1 MRLLLLSEVFL
12 YIMCYLVVIRGVLVY
27 YVLSCGYL
35 EVVADEMPSLTVV
48 LKADKKREALLEEEK
63 ILVKEIEDGNTTNTE
78 KLNKV
83 RRIIS

>member
-1 MRLLLLSEVFL
+1 MCFSILCVICWLS
-12 YIMCYLVVIRGVLVY
+12 
-27 YVLSCGYL
+27 

>member
-1 MRLLLLSEVFL
+1 
-12 YIMCYLVVIRGVLVY
+12 
-27 YVLSCGYL
+27 
-35 EVVADEMPSLTVV
+35 MPSLTVV

>member
-1 MRLLLLSEVFL
+1 M
-12 YIMCYLVVIRGVLVY
+12 RGVLVY

>member
-1 MRLLLLSEVFL
+1 MFNISVYNCGNYVITF
-12 YIMCYLVVIRGVLVY
+12 VIRGVLVY

-83 RRIIS
+83 RQIIS